1 MASPSMLLRHG
12 QAGCF
17 AGKAQGCS
25 PDSRACCTWPAPSR
39 LPMRMVLAHPI
50 PQAVN
55 VMRSPNRDSI
65 VVWASTS
72 TVPAAAA
79 A

>member
-1 MASPSMLLRHG
+1 
-12 QAGCF
+12 
-17 AGKAQGCS
+17 
-25 PDSRACCTWPAPSR
+25 
-39 LPMRMVLAHPI
+39 MRMVLAHPI

-72 TVPAAAA
+72 TVPAGAAA
-79 A
+79 TFGAHVAAGKMGEGWSCQLLADACRLMLACEH